1 MAMIGEVDPRVQAL
15 YDDNLAKTR
24 RATAEV
30 SAELKA
36 GQDRVAAD
44 IAAREEKQQRD
55 QTAAREA
62 AENIVKQG
70 EKQQPRKPQ
79 WDRPDRGTG
88 EMAFGPEDDDGGY
101 VPPPQQHQQAPA
113 AVPPPPPPPP
123 VAPPPPVHRR
133 RPAPVDDDDD
143 LSGQT
148 WLS

>member
-15 YDDNLAKTR
+15 FDDNLARTR

-36 GQDRVAAD
+36 GQDKVAAD
-44 IAAREEKQQRD
+44 IEAREEKHKRD
-55 QTAAREA
+55 LAAA
-62 AENIVKQG
+62 QASAENLGKQG
-70 EKQQPRKPQ
+70 EPPRKPQ
-79 WDRPDRGTG
+79 WERPDRGTG

-101 VPPPQQHQQAPA
+101 APQASA
-113 AVPPPPPPPP
+113 PPPPPVQP
-123 VAPPPPVHRR
+123 VAPPPPPTRPR

>member
-15 YDDNLAKTR
+15 FDENIARTR

-36 GQDRVAAD
+36 SQDKVAAD
-44 IAAREEKQQRD
+44 IAAREEKHKQD
-55 QTAAREA
+55 VAAA
-62 AENIVKQG
+62 QKSAEDIVKQG

-79 WDRPDRGTG
+79 WERPERGAG
-88 EMAFGPEDDDGGY
+88 ELAFGPEDDDGGY
-101 VPPPQQHQQAPA
+101 APQGFTPPP
-113 AVPPPPPPPP
+113 VPQPVAPPP
-123 VAPPPPVHRR
+123 VAPPPPARPR

>member
-15 YDDNLAKTR
+15 FDDNLARTR
-24 RATAEV
+24 RSTAEV
-30 SAELKA
+30 SAELRANQEK
-36 GQDRVAAD
+36 VAAD
-44 IAAREEKQQRD
+44 IE
-55 QTAAREA
+55 AREA
-62 AENIVKQG
+62 KQKRDQAEARESAENITKQG
-70 EKQQPRKPQ
+70 ERQQPRKPQ

-88 EMAFGPEDDDGGY
+88 ELAFGPEDDDGGGY
-101 VPPPQQHQQAPA
+101 VPQQQAPVA
-113 AVPPPPPPPP
+113 APPPPPPP

>member
-15 YDDNLAKTR
+15 FDENIAKTR

-36 GQDRVAAD
+36 SQDKVAAD
-44 IAAREEKQQRD
+44 IAAREEKHKQD
-55 QTAAREA
+55 VAAA
-62 AENIVKQG
+62 QKSAEDIVKQG

-79 WDRPDRGTG
+79 WERPERGAG
-88 EMAFGPEDDDGGY
+88 ELAFGPEDDDGGY
-101 VPPPQQHQQAPA
+101 TPQGFTPPP
-113 AVPPPPPPPP
+113 VPQPVAPPP
-123 VAPPPPVHRR
+123 VAPPPPARPR

>member
-15 YDDNLAKTR
+15 FDDNLARTR
-24 RATAEV
+24 RSTAEV
-30 SAELKA
+30 SAELRA
-36 GQDRVAAD
+36 HQDKVAAD
-44 IAAREEKQQRD
+44 IE
-55 QTAAREA
+55 AREA
-62 AENIVKQG
+62 KQKRDQAEARESAENITKQG
-70 EKQQPRKPQ
+70 EKQQARKPQ

-101 VPPPQQHQQAPA
+101 APRQQAPVA
-113 AVPPPPPPPP
+113 APVPPPPPPPPP
-123 VAPPPPVHRR
+123 VAPPSPVHRR

>member
-15 YDDNLAKTR
+15 FDENIARTR

-36 GQDRVAAD
+36 SQDKVAAD
-44 IAAREEKQQRD
+44 IAAREEKHKQDVAAAQQS
-55 QTAAREA
+55 

-79 WDRPDRGTG
+79 WERPERGAG
-88 EMAFGPEDDDGGY
+88 ELAFGPEDDDGGGY
-101 VPPPQQHQQAPA
+101 TPQGFTPPP
-113 AVPPPPPPPP
+113 VPQPVAPPP
-123 VAPPPPVHRR
+123 VAPPPPPVRPR

-143 LSGQT
+143 L
-148 WLS
+148 

>member
-15 YDDNLAKTR
+15 FDDNLAKTR
-24 RATAEV
+24 RSTAEV

-36 GQDRVAAD
+36 NQDKVAAD
-44 IAAREEKQQRD
+44 IE
-55 QTAAREA
+55 AREA
-62 AENIVKQG
+62 KQKRDQADARESAENLTKQG
-70 EKQQPRKPQ
+70 ERQQPRKPQ

-88 EMAFGPEDDDGGY
+88 EMAFGPEDDEGGY
-101 VPPPQQHQQAPA
+101 APRQQAPVA
-113 AVPPPPPPPP
+113 PPLPPPPPP

>member
-15 YDDNLAKTR
+15 FDENLAKTH

-36 GQDRVAAD
+36 NQDRVAAD
-44 IAAREEKQQRD
+44 VAAREDKQQRD
-55 QTAAREA
+55 LSAAREA

-79 WDRPDRGTG
+79 WERPERGAG

-101 VPPPQQHQQAPA
+101 APQTSAPQAVAPPL
-113 AVPPPPPPPP
+113 PPPPPP
-123 VAPPPPVHRR
+123 VVPPPPVHRR

>member
-15 YDDNLAKTR
+15 FDDNLAKTR
-24 RATAEV
+24 RSTAEV
-30 SAELKA
+30 SVELRA
-36 GQDRVAAD
+36 NQDKVAAD
-44 IAAREEKQQRD
+44 IE
-55 QTAAREA
+55 AREA
-62 AENIVKQG
+62 KQKRDQAEARESAENITKQG
-70 EKQQPRKPQ
+70 EKQQQRKPQ

-101 VPPPQQHQQAPA
+101 APRQQAPVA
-113 AVPPPPPPPP
+113 APVPPPPPPP

>member
-36 GQDRVAAD
+36 GQDKVAAD
-44 IAAREEKQQRD
+44 IAAREDKHKRD
-55 QTAAREA
+55 LTEARES
-62 AENIVKQG
+62 AENLVKQG

-79 WDRPDRGTG
+79 WERPERGTG
-88 EMAFGPEDDDGGY
+88 EMAFGPEDDDGY
-101 VPPPQQHQQAPA
+101 APA
-113 AVPPPPPPPP
+113 PQAATPPPPP
-123 VAPPPPVHRR
+123 VAPAPVAPPPPPARPRR
-133 RPAPVDDDDD
+133 AAPVDDDDD